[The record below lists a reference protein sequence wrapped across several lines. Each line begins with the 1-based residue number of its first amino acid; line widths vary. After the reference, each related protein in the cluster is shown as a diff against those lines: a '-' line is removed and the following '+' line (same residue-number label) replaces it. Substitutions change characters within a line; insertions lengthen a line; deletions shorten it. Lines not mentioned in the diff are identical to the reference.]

1 MIAGAAAAAGQL
13 LVVAGGARSSGG
25 SAALP
30 SRPLALLLLLLFLCL
45 VGAEQAAPAPG
56 AAGERRRVDVDVGV
70 ILDRTTWLGNIS
82 WACMELAL
90 QDFYADDD
98 AGYSSRVR
106 LHLRDAPAGP
116 SAVDAASAGTYVR
129 TMSCFISSIRTR
141 LANKSTHCDVIES
154 ACPGFMAS
162 WEELTLSASCTI
174 RFLYP
179 VGG

>member
-1 MIAGAAAAAGQL
+1 MIAGAAAAGQL
-13 LVVAGGARSSGG
+13 LVVAGGARSSG

-30 SRPLALLLLLLFLCL
+30 SRPLALLLLLLLLLLCL
-45 VGAEQAAPAPG
+45 VGAEQAAPTPG

-98 AGYSSRVR
+98 DAGYSTRVR

-116 SAVDAASAGTYVR
+116 SAVDAASAGTYDVLLY
-129 TMSCFISSIRTR
+129 FSIRT
-141 LANKSTHCDVIES
+141 KTCK
-154 ACPGFMAS
+154 
-162 WEELTLSASCTI
+162 
-174 RFLYP
+174 
-179 VGG
+179 